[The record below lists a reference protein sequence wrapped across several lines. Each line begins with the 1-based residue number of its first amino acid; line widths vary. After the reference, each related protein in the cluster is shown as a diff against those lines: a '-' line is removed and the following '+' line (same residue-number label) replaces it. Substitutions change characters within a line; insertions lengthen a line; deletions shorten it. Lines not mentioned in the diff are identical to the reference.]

1 MVGVVRMWNLVMA
14 QQNIAFIGIKKCRSE
29 SIASFLLIENQ
40 DGQLF
45 VFFIGGDYMNYF
57 KVRYDSQLRVA

>member
-1 MVGVVRMWNLVMA
+1 MWNLVMA

-40 DGQLF
+40 DGQRF
-45 VFFIGGDYMNYF
+45 VFFFVGGDHMNYY
-57 KVRYDSQLRVA
+57 KVRYDSQLLAA